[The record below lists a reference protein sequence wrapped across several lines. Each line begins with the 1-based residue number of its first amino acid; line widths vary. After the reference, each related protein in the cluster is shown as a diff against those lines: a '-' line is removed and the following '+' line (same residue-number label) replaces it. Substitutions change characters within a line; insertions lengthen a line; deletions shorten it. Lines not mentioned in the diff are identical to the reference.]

1 MARAKRHYI
10 PGYVWHI
17 CLATAHA
24 AKFPDVIRQA
34 LSVDGKLPEQ
44 AVHKSIEAVKDLYRH
59 VRLCDCTNLDRLFV
73 VIYST
78 FWDHPN
84 KKFNFTQNHP

>member
-59 VRLCDCTNLDRLFV
+59 VRLCDCTKLAPALTRAMQSV
-73 VIYST
+73 TKYRKGSA
-78 FWDHPN
+78 
-84 KKFNFTQNHP
+84 

>member
-1 MARAKRHYI
+1 MARATKKKYI

-17 CLATAHA
+17 CLATAYA

-44 AVHKSIEAVKDLYRH
+44 AVHKSIETVKDLYQH
-59 VRLCDCTNLDRLFV
+59 VRLCDCTKLAPALTRAMQSV
-73 VIYST
+73 TKYRKGSS
-78 FWDHPN
+78 
-84 KKFNFTQNHP
+84 